1 MSFRTV
7 VITSK
12 SKLSYKNGY
21 MIFRGEKVEKIHISE
36 LNLLV
41 IDTTAV
47 SITSYLICELTKA
60 KVKIIFCDENMNPS
74 SEVISYYGSHNTS
87 KRVRE
92 QILWKTNNKEEVWTS
107 IVKRKIKNQINV
119 LKKIN
124 KSEFTLLEKYLM
136 ETEHFD
142 VTNREGHS
150 AKVYFNAMFGKKF
163 TRDEKNDVNS
173 ALNYGYTILLS
184 TFNKEIVSKGY
195 ITQLGINHKNQFNHF
210 NFSSDL
216 MEPFRF
222 IVDEHVLKN
231 TKRKLDHNYKM
242 ELIGLLNSTIKINNK
257 EHFVTSAINVYLNSI
272 FNALNKGAINEIL
285 YCDTY
290 EE

>member
-7 VITSK
+7 VIASK

-36 LNLLV
+36 INLLV

-47 SITSYLICELTKA
+47 SITSYLICELIKA

-74 SEVISYYGSHNTS
+74 SEVVSYYGSHNTS
-87 KRVRE
+87 KRV
-92 QILWKTNNKEEVWTS
+92 QQQVLWEKDIKEKVWTS
-107 IVKRKIKNQINV
+107 IVKIKVKNQMNT
-119 LKKIN
+119 LKKLSKN
-124 KSEFTLLEKYLM
+124 ESTLIEKYL
-136 ETEHFD
+136 EEIQHFD
-142 VTNREGHS
+142 NTNREGHS
-150 AKVYFNAMFGKKF
+150 AKVYFNAIFGKSF
-163 TRDEKNDVNS
+163 NRDKKSDINS

-195 ITQLGINHKNQFNHF
+195 ITQLGIKHKNQFNHF

-222 IVDEHVLKN
+222 IVDEYVIKHIN
-231 TKRKLDHNYKM
+231 RKLDHNYKM
-242 ELIGLLNSTIKINNK
+242 EIINLLNSTVKINKK
-257 EHFVTSAINVYLNSI
+257 EQYVTSAISIYLNSV
-272 FNALNKGAINEIL
+272 FNALNKGVVDEIL